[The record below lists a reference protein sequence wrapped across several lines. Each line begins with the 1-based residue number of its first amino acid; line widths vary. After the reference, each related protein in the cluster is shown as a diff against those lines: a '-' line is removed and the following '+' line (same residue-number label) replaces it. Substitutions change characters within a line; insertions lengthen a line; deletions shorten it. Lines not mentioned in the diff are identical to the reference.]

1 MNTLTKTQLKSLYKN
16 LNDFMKVF
24 TLEKDTNFVRVKNIV
39 AVKLADLEIK
49 DEQN

>member
-16 LNDFMKVF
+16 LNEFMKVF
-24 TLEKDTNFVRVKNIV
+24 TLEKDTNFVRVKNIG
-39 AVKLADLEIK
+39 AVKFADLEVK